1 MKLNPNKIGI
11 AVTCAVCGLTK
22 KPVGRDASL
31 GSYLCQPIRG
41 DLPGGCEGYYQ
52 EPHIGSLWPGESEA
66 DFGYPV
72 GDAGTREE

>member
-1 MKLNPNKIGI
+1 MKVGI
-11 AVTCAVCGLTK
+11 PITCAVCGLTK
-22 KPVGRDASL
+22 KPMGRSAPL
-31 GSYLCQPIRG
+31 GFHMCEPIVG

-72 GDAGTREE
+72 GDAGTREDGR